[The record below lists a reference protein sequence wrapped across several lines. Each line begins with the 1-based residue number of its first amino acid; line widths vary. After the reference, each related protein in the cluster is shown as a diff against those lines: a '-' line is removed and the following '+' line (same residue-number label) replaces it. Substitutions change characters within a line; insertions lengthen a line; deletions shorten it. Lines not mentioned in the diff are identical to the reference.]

1 MTRSLSFRALRRAAC
16 GSALCLAVP
25 HAAHALDADAAPAA
39 ESAEAA
45 APEDGA
51 TGPALIGGRPEVNVF
66 ATILAATAG
75 SAYAG
80 LSSDL
85 GQATIETASLPVGA
99 EADVPVLVNPEP
111 STVVLLAGGAAVLAG
126 VARRRARRHGAA

>member
-39 ESAEAA
+39 ESAE